1 MITLTGGSQGGLLL
15 MRELVRLH
23 YGVFEEVAALFVHH
37 HLPPSTLTPRCPGS
51 RVTESTRSNTELGAR
66 R

>member
-1 MITLTGGSQGGLLL
+1 MITGGSQGGLLL

-23 YGVFEEVAALFVHH
+23 YGVFEEVAVLFFHH
-37 HLPPSTLTPRCPGS
+37 HPPPSTITPRCPGS
-51 RVTESTRSNTELGAR
+51 RVTESTRANTGLEAR

>member
-1 MITLTGGSQGGLLL
+1 MKTGGSQGGLLL

-23 YGVFEEVAALFVHH
+23 YGVFEEVAVLFFHH
-37 HLPPSTLTPRCPGS
+37 YPSTITPRCPGS